1 MAEVTICFNEM
12 LKRKLV
18 RLSPSDLGQS
28 QQGIR
33 QDSWRLVEAAAKEE
47 EYEET
52 GEFVCETGFCSPGFS
67 SWVPGV
73 LLGVHGGR
81 VGTYRTYPPAAA
93 RPPPRRQR
101 SKKLRVELC
110 WQIGRIR
117 CCCAPRRYSCSSL
130 AAGRRLLGQR
140 EATSSHGR

>member
-93 RPPPRRQR
+93 SVRRSSAWSCVGRLAGFDAAALPAAILVALWPP
-101 SKKLRVELC
+101 
-110 WQIGRIR
+110 
-117 CCCAPRRYSCSSL
+117 
-130 AAGRRLLGQR
+130 AG
-140 EATSSHGR
+140 AS